1 VVETLSNKDQLVD
14 NLKQRNAR
22 VSLDYLDANNRVNSQ
37 NVSLQ
42 DYEKIQKMLL
52 DLQKENNNLRPK
64 FQEMVLFKINAER
77 KIHELKEDLIKNDIK
92 DNQYALK
99 AQSASSGGYG
109 QRIQQLEG
117 QLDSYKSREMEMSH
131 KLESFKGKLDN
142 ASYSMGELRQE
153 DLRQSQDGGSHKKSF
168 NSRSRVND

>member
-1 VVETLSNKDQLVD
+1 LNYTDAPEWKEVVETLSNKDQLVD

-37 NVSLQ
+37 NISLQ

-92 DNQYALK
+92 DNQ
-99 AQSASSGGYG
+99 
-109 QRIQQLEG
+109 
-117 QLDSYKSREMEMSH
+117 
-131 KLESFKGKLDN
+131 
-142 ASYSMGELRQE
+142 
-153 DLRQSQDGGSHKKSF
+153 
-168 NSRSRVND
+168 

>member
-1 VVETLSNKDQLVD
+1 METLSNKDQLVD

-37 NVSLQ
+37 NISLQ

-92 DNQYALK
+92 DNQ
-99 AQSASSGGYG
+99 
-109 QRIQQLEG
+109 
-117 QLDSYKSREMEMSH
+117 
-131 KLESFKGKLDN
+131 
-142 ASYSMGELRQE
+142 
-153 DLRQSQDGGSHKKSF
+153 
-168 NSRSRVND
+168 

>member
-1 VVETLSNKDQLVD
+1 MNYTDAPEWKEVVETLSNKDQLVD

-37 NVSLQ
+37 NISLQ

-92 DNQYALK
+92 DNQ
-99 AQSASSGGYG
+99 
-109 QRIQQLEG
+109 
-117 QLDSYKSREMEMSH
+117 
-131 KLESFKGKLDN
+131 
-142 ASYSMGELRQE
+142 
-153 DLRQSQDGGSHKKSF
+153 
-168 NSRSRVND
+168 